1 MNIIY
6 IKMTEQEDKV
16 QHEINQKLS
25 EMEND
30 LKRVETYIY
39 ELETRYLESTST
51 SGNIIKGWDKIFAS
65 HKITNPPLG
74 IPKKVKPQKC
84 DRLFSSTSATI
95 HHDSTQILYSC
106 TINNI

>member
-1 MNIIY
+1 
-6 IKMTEQEDKV
+6 MTEQEDKI

-39 ELETRYLESTST
+39 ELETRYLESTSN
-51 SGNIIKGWDKIFAS
+51 SGNIIKGWDQIFTTRP
-65 HKITNPPLG
+65 KITNPQLG
-74 IPKKVKPQKC
+74 IPKRIKPQKSE
-84 DRLFSSTSATI
+84 RLFSSTSATI

-106 TINNI
+106 MTINL